1 MYLYRLDFKASII
14 EYILFCKPQHI
25 LCLVMAFCQ
34 GVDPIKDTNECTYK
48 IPSPHFSSLMTRF
61 FVFVPHSKA
70 YFIWCKDWIIKT
82 KKVLMKSA
90 LFVLQI
96 WISKLEEHNS
106 FYHILNC
113 AYVMR
118 PKFSYVSSII

>member
-1 MYLYRLDFKASII
+1 
-14 EYILFCKPQHI
+14 
-25 LCLVMAFCQ
+25 MAFCQ

-90 LFVLQI
+90 LFVFLI
-96 WISKLEEHNS
+96 RISNPEEHKS
-106 FYHILNC
+106 FYYILNC
-113 AYVMR
+113 ALSIR
-118 PKFSYVSSII
+118 TELSYFFFTYASTK